1 MIYVN
6 RTSNSVRAQH
16 GAVLIVALVFLMVST
31 ILGVTAMSSTSL
43 QERMA
48 GNLRDSNLAFQAAES
63 ALRDGENFLQQATL
77 PAFGGTAGLLQRQ
90 NESGRVEFWNAHDW
104 AGNSRAGT
112 AIAGVADLPRYVIEE
127 LPPVPIAGG
136 SVRFGALPDVRFYRV
151 TARGVGG
158 TQDAVNLLQ
167 SNYQR

>member
-1 MIYVN
+1 MQ
-6 RTSNSVRAQH
+6 R
-16 GAVLIVALVFLMVST
+16 GAVLVVALVFLLVST
-31 ILGVTAMSSTSL
+31 VLGVTAMSSTNL

-63 ALRDGENFLQQATL
+63 ALRDGETFLQQATL
-77 PAFGGTAGLLQRQ
+77 PAFAGAGGLLPRQ
-90 NESGRVEFWNAHDW
+90 NDSGRIEFWNAHDW

-112 AIAGVADLPRYVIEE
+112 VIAGVADVPRYVIEE

-151 TARGVGG
+151 TARGIGG
-158 TQDAVNLLQ
+158 TNDAVNLLQ